1 MTQLS
6 KQLDS
11 FLDAYDL
18 SDLSEEE
25 ERILF
30 PTYWW
35 HRGARVHLWYLSELN
50 KRYVIPY
57 LLDSVDDSYCLIG
70 RINQGS
76 INGIPFLSCLS
87 LDNEYLCSVYD
98 NLKCASPVTNEGI
111 HDYLPSHPI
120 EAVLETRNIN
130 EYKTFSKNLSG
141 IHTLHQ
147 ICNEG
152 LLNCDYQVF
161 VWFSPSAIMHRLVDT
176 SATSAALQDTLR
188 PTLMTMTS
196 SMMYILALLFMN

>member
-1 MTQLS
+1 MPTTSVTSQKKKNVFYFQPIDGIEEPEYICDICQNS
-6 KQLDS
+6 TKGIW
-11 FLDAYDL
+11 FLIFL
-18 SDLSEEE
+18 
-25 ERILF
+25 
-30 PTYWW
+30 
-35 HRGARVHLWYLSELN
+35 
-50 KRYVIPY
+50 IP
-57 LLDSVDDSYCLIG
+57 VDDSYCLIG

-76 INGIPFLSCLS
+76 INGMPFLSCLS

-176 SATSAALQDTLR
+176 FATSAALQDTLR

-196 SMMYILALLFMN
+196 SMMYVLALLFMN